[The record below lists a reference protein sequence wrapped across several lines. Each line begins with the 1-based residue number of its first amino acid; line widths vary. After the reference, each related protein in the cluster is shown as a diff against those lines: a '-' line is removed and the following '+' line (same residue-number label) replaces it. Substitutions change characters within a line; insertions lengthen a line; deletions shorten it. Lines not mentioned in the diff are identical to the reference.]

1 MTVSNKKMPLY
12 EVRRSSDNNVIG
24 QYTAQRPSTAAT
36 KAFTTLR
43 KKDKTIEK
51 ETFMVQTD
59 SRTKPVQFIVE
70 YREVNDDF
78 LGLKKRP
85 IALKI
90 ET

>member
-1 MTVSNKKMPLY
+1 MPTY
-12 EVRRSSDNNVIG
+12 EVRRASDDFVIG

-43 KKDKTIEK
+43 RKDKSLDK
-51 ETFMVQTD
+51 ETFMVQTE
-59 SRTKPVQFIVE
+59 SRSTRIQFRVE

-85 IALKI
+85 IAIRI